1 MAACGQDDAL
11 DTGLV
16 EALRQIFALLDAL
29 VEIVEVLALIQTGGQ
44 RHDIAAG
51 HAAVGVIAVAGDL
64 LDLELDADIV
74 FDRAILVEVRTFFQN
89 RLRRG
94 RPECRPCLRGHP
106 SSARP

>member
-11 DTGLV
+11 DTGLI
-16 EALRQIFALLDAL
+16 EALSQIFALLDAL

-64 LDLELDADIV
+64 LDLQQYAHIGLHAAVLIE
-74 FDRAILVEVRTFFQN
+74 FREV
-89 RLRRG
+89 L
-94 RPECRPCLRGHP
+94 PE
-106 SSARP
+106 